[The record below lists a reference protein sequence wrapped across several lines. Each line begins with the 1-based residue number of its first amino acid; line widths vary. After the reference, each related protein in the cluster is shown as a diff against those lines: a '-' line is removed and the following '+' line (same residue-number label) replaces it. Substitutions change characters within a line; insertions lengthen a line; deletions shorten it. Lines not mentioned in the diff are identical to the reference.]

1 MIKTKSQKRIF
12 MLLAALL
19 VLSSTSFAAKAVKY
33 DWTGAVDVDWDNPG
47 NWDVTGST
55 WTWPNE
61 EYGDPRV
68 NQDCDEINIATGG
81 IVDRFGSLNINGA
94 ADGSNEVVLT
104 IDNNSE
110 LNVHPGW
117 GKDIWIANGGD
128 SKGRVEVRDG
138 SHLVLVDGAIR
149 IGEGNASVGTLDVVN
164 GTVDIAQWL
173 IVGRTSTGIVEIE
186 NSTLNISG
194 WGGWSSLYVTYES
207 NSTGTLD
214 IKNGNVNIEDSLRV
228 GRSDNSTGTV
238 EIKNSNLNISK
249 HLILGQNGEGS
260 SGSMS
265 IKGNSIITIG
275 EDLRLG
281 NSGSSTGT
289 LEIKESTLDIG
300 SNLQVGNSGSSTGT
314 LEIKDGTLVIGGSA
328 TLGNSG
334 NTLGTLDIKDST
346 VEIGDNLFLAKDGT
360 STGTLEI
367 KGGTLDI
374 GNDLILASR
383 GASATLN
390 IKGNSIINI
399 GDEFQ
404 MNAKSTGKV
413 SEVVMDDG
421 VVTVLYD
428 SYINLKGDGDS
439 IADFTLNDGIWDSGG
454 NINVGKTD
462 EGDSYLTINGGMMQA
477 GQKIFV
483 GRPGGNDFGQ
493 SRIFLNG
500 GLLQGE
506 GLEFNIPADSLIIYR
521 GGELRINKSSLTEA
535 DMQNLIDIGKIDVP
549 SDYEITTIGT
559 YTVLRS

>member
-1 MIKTKSQKRIF
+1 MTKTKSQKRIF

-19 VLSSTSFAAKAVKY
+19 VLSSTSFAAKY
-33 DWTGAVDVDWDNPG
+33 DWTGAVDFDWITPG
-47 NWDVTGST
+47 NWDVSGST
-55 WTWPNE
+55 WTWPNQ
-61 EYGDPRV
+61 EYGDSRV
-68 NQDCDEINIATGG
+68 NQDCDKINITTGDTVNRNG
-81 IVDRFGSLNINGA
+81 ELVINGA
-94 ADGSNEVVLT
+94 PDGSNESVLT
-104 IDNNSE
+104 IDNGSGLNNS
-110 LNVHPGW
+110 W
-117 GKDIWIANGGD
+117 DMWI
-128 SKGRVEVRDG
+128 GREENSRGQVEVRDG
-138 SHLVLVDGAIR
+138 SLLTVGGKIE
-149 IGEGNASVGTLDVVN
+149 IGHRNASVGTLNIID
-164 GTVDIAQWL
+164 GTVDIGDGLTLGTWNTAA
-173 IVGRTSTGIVEIE
+173 GTVEINRGILNMGGGLMVGFFGTPSIGKLE
-186 NSTLNISG
+186 ANNSTLNIGSG
-194 WGGWSSLYVTYES
+194 MTIGYYW
-207 NSTGTLD
+207 STGTVKIKSSVVD
-214 IKNGNVNIEDSLRV
+214 IGGTLAIAKHGAGVTGILEIKKGDNPSTFTVGNNLLV
-228 GRSDNSTGTV
+228 GYRRNSTGTV
-238 EIKNSNLNISK
+238 EINSSFMEVGNNV
-249 HLILGQNGEGS
+249 ILGQIEEA
-260 SGSMS
+260 SGA
-265 IKGNSIITIG
+265 
-275 EDLRLG
+275 
-281 NSGSSTGT
+281 
-289 LEIKESTLDIG
+289 
-300 SNLQVGNSGSSTGT
+300 

-328 TLGNSG
+328 TIGQSG

-346 VEIGDNLFLAKDGT
+346 VEIGDKLVLARDGT

-374 GNDLILASR
+374 GNDLILVSR

-404 MNAKSTGKV
+404 MNAKSTGKI

-483 GRPGGNDFGQ
+483 GRPGGDDFGQ

-506 GLEFNIPADSLIIYR
+506 GLEFNMDADTLIVYR
-521 GGELRINKSSLTEA
+521 GGELWINNSALSEA
-535 DMQNLIDIGKIDVP
+535 GMQGFIDSGKIDVP
-549 SDYEITTIGT
+549 PDYEITTIGT